1 MWSCGAHR
9 WCFWSQ
15 CLSLDIWNR
24 TFFFFCSHS
33 FWLYAILSLDPHH
46 GFPNFCYKKHRFL
59 LCQTLSTKEIYLCVF
74 IDDNLI
80 YSTHLTILCG
90 ITNWPIV
97 VNAEANIGAPFPLA
111 SLFLFFTDFVFYGW
125 IQRHI
130 ISRLDSISR
139 SFSKANKIILHSKS
153 NTWLQW
159 TNKRR
164 IYSKCELWYICLL
177 GALQPHYVCMFGIQ
191 ARTWKY
197 LFSQLIPPFTLIST
211 FLRYFQCFNPS
222 HSLSDIYFDIFDIF
236 EYFFARLENI
246 SFEVRSK

>member
-1 MWSCGAHR
+1 MCMCDYVELWSA
-9 WCFWSQ
+9 
-15 CLSLDIWNR
+15 SLVFLKSMSVSWYMKSYI
-24 TFFFFCSHS
+24 FFFYSHS

-111 SLFLFFTDFVFYGW
+111 SLFLFLLILFFMDGFR
-125 IQRHI
+125 RHI

-164 IYSKCELWYICLL
+164 IYSNTQNVNCGISACSELCS
-177 GALQPHYVCMFGIQ
+177 HTMYVCLGSKLEF
-191 ARTWKY
+191 
-197 LFSQLIPPFTLIST
+197 
-211 FLRYFQCFNPS
+211 
-222 HSLSDIYFDIFDIF
+222 
-236 EYFFARLENI
+236 ENI
-246 SFEVRSK
+246 FLVNWFPRSLLFLHS